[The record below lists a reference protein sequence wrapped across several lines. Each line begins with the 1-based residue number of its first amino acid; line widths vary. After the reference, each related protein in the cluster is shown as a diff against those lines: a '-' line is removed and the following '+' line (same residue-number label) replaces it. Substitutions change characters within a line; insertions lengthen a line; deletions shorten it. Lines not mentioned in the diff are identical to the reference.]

1 MSGNYSAGIDAART
15 GFSGGTSAA
24 GTGISIQNSGSGSAH
39 AHGWTGNAI
48 NLAVA
53 YVDLIL
59 ASKD

>member
-1 MSGNYSAGIDAART
+1 MLVQS
-15 GFSGGTSAA
+15 SGGYIGFVNNTA
-24 GTGISIQNSGSGSAH
+24 TGYANISIDDSGSGTPH
-39 AHGWTGNAI
+39 AHEWTGNAI